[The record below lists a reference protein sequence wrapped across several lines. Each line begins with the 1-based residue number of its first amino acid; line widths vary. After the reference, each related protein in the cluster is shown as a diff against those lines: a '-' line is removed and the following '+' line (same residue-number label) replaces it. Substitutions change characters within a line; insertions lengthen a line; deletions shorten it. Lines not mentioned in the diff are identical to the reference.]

1 MNRLHAFHD
10 HRTPLPDQAETQLDT
25 PLISVVVPVHNEAPN
40 LLPLI
45 TAIGAALAGIE
56 HEIVYVDDGSSDAT
70 PSILAETA
78 WNLPNFVHIR
88 HRNSCGQSAAVITGV
103 RAARGIYIATLDGDG
118 QNDPADIPAMLE
130 AAMAAEAFGPKPVLI
145 AGHRTTRKDSEAKRW
160 GSRIANSVRGRLLK
174 DGTPDTGCGLK
185 LVPPGRLS
193 GSAAFRPSASLP
205 AGLVHPRRRPC
216 RLGAGAASSAHARR
230 LALRHLGPVK
240 GRHCRSVR
248 RRLAAAPL
256 ESTANRSEPMTTMN
270 NLPPPATATAVPIA
284 KALKP
289 ALMAGAMIAMLSAC
303 RCWAPPRRNPR

>member
-1 MNRLHAFHD
+1 MSPMIIE
-10 HRTPLPDQAETQLDT
+10 PLSQTKPETQPDT

-45 TAIGAALAGIE
+45 TAISAALAGIE

-70 PSILAETA
+70 PLILADTA
-78 WNLPNFVHIR
+78 RNLPNFVHIR

-130 AAMAAEAFGPKPVLI
+130 AVLAAEAFGPKPVLI

-185 LVPPGRLS
+185 LFRR
-193 GSAAFRPSASLP
+193 AAFLEVPHFDHLHRFLP
-205 AGLVHPRRRPC
+205 ALFIRSGGHVVSVPVRHHPRTHGASHYGTWDRLRVGIVDLFGVAWLQRRWNQPQID
-216 RLGAGAASSAHARR
+216 
-230 LALRHLGPVK
+230 P
-240 GRHCRSVR
+240 
-248 RRLAAAPL
+248 
-256 ESTANRSEPMTTMN
+256 
-270 NLPPPATATAVPIA
+270 
-284 KALKP
+284 
-289 ALMAGAMIAMLSAC
+289 
-303 RCWAPPRRNPR
+303 NP

>member
-1 MNRLHAFHD
+1 MIIE
-10 HRTPLPDQAETQLDT
+10 PLSQTKPETQPDT

-45 TAIGAALAGIE
+45 TAISAALAGIE

-70 PSILAETA
+70 PLILADTA
-78 WNLPNFVHIR
+78 RNLPNFVHIR

-130 AAMAAEAFGPKPVLI
+130 AVLAAEAFGPKPVLI

-185 LVPPGRLS
+185 LFRR
-193 GSAAFRPSASLP
+193 AAFLEVPHFDHLHRFLP
-205 AGLVHPRRRPC
+205 ALFIRSGGHVVSVPVRHHPRTHGASHYGTWDRLRVGIVDLFGVAWLQRRWNQPQID
-216 RLGAGAASSAHARR
+216 
-230 LALRHLGPVK
+230 P
-240 GRHCRSVR
+240 
-248 RRLAAAPL
+248 
-256 ESTANRSEPMTTMN
+256 
-270 NLPPPATATAVPIA
+270 
-284 KALKP
+284 
-289 ALMAGAMIAMLSAC
+289 
-303 RCWAPPRRNPR
+303 NP